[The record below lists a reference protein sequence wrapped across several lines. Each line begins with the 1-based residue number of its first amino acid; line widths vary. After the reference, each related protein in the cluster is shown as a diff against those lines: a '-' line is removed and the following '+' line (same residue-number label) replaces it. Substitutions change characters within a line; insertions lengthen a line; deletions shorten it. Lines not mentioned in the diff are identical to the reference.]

1 MAFVRYVDDAVVVAL
16 SSLRM
21 DTNSNDGNNN
31 YSNDYNNNKISVGT
45 YNINIASIPY
55 SYSSNLHNTSL
66 PSLPSSSA
74 SSASSSI
81 PQLLSLPLSTTEP
94 LVSFSKFD
102 HSQINHNKSQHDYEM
117 NIADNNYDDGDADSI
132 PLLKSLVFDKKDS
145 ILYFPENLIKIFNY
159 SDWKNLH
166 EILVKYADPQVV
178 TTLESWHGM
187 HLIGIDSL
195 MKYFIT
201 MVHSKPDVMHSLV
214 AVETIHQN
222 IIVKTSYYCTDIFHH
237 HEQLHNSNHQNDIIL
252 SNISSS
258 RILRILPQMN
268 LKNVHSNEV
277 REILDLLESKHDLL
291 LSGVTF
297 MHFTI
302 DKDTR
307 KMIKFHMKHQIVN
320 IKQLNK

>member
-1 MAFVRYVDDAVVVAL
+1 M
-16 SSLRM
+16 
-21 DTNSNDGNNN
+21 T
-31 YSNDYNNNKISVGT
+31 
-45 YNINIASIPY
+45 Y
-55 SYSSNLHNTSL
+55 SYSSNLHNS
-66 PSLPSSSA
+66 SLPSSSA
-74 SSASSSI
+74 SSASI
-81 PQLLSLPLSTTEP
+81 PLSLPLSTTEP

-102 HSQINHNKSQHDYEM
+102 HNQANHYKSQHDYEM
-117 NIADNNYDDGDADSI
+117 NIADNNNDDGDTDSV

-145 ILYFPENLIKIFNY
+145 ILYFPENLVKIFNY
-159 SDWKNLH
+159 SDWKKLH
-166 EILVKYADPQVV
+166 EVLVKYADPQVV

-187 HLIGIDSL
+187 HLIGVDSL

-201 MVHSKPDVMHSLV
+201 MVQSKPDVMQSLV

-252 SNISSS
+252 SNLSSS

-302 DKDTR
+302 DKNTR

-320 IKQLNK
+320 IKQLHK